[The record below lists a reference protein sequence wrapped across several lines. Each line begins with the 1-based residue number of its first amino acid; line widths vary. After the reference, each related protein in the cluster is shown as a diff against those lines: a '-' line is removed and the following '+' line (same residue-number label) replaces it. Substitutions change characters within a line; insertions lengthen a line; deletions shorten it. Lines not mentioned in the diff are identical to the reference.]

1 MIRFPELEKI
11 AEPTARTVDA
21 GAAWWW
27 WVAAAILGLVVLGII
42 IGVLATLGRRA
53 GRPGAPV
60 RAEKLAQ
67 RELKALRRRAESLD
81 GPAFGA
87 ALSEVVRLFLHRRMG
102 LPARFATTEELL
114 GRSRAADEAPPPP
127 LVAQFAPVLEGCDA
141 LKFGGGTAAA
151 RESLLE
157 AADSALRAV
166 AKAPAPA
173 ILTVL
178 PESAHVAAA

>member
-1 MIRFPELEKI
+1 MIPFPELEKI
-11 AEPTARTVDA
+11 AEPTTRSADP

-27 WVAAAILGLVVLGII
+27 WLAATILGLVVLGVL
-42 IGVLATLGRRA
+42 IGVLTTLGRQA
-53 GRPGAPV
+53 GAPGAPV
-60 RAEKLAQ
+60 RVEKLAL
-67 RELKALRRRAESLD
+67 RELKSLRRRAETLD

-87 ALSEVVRLFLHRRMG
+87 ALSEVVRMFLHRRMG

-127 LVAQFAPVLEGCDA
+127 VVTQFAPVLEGCDA

-157 AADSALRAV
+157 AAEAAIRTV

-173 ILTVL
+173 ILTLL
-178 PESAHVAAA
+178 PEPAHVAAA